1 MIKLRLFSLSVLH
14 IFWVIVMGRN
24 LDHLVTNYTSLKM
37 IMAVW
42 VFKNH
47 FYSINIAEIKHNTVK
62 VSVYMKYFAGFTV
75 I

>member
-1 MIKLRLFSLSVLH
+1 
-14 IFWVIVMGRN
+14 
-24 LDHLVTNYTSLKM
+24 M